1 MTFSDFISALQR
13 FLAFFAEM
21 QRLSGG
27 DFFFVNLE
35 GLQKL
40 FPLKAAER
48 TERLWKSGS
57 GRLGLRIFTAKG
69 NGKNLETTAI
79 GTTVRSRSDHPV
91 LTLILLKNKG
101 LSQAAITWLL
111 GQPL

>member
-1 MTFSDFISALQR
+1 
-13 FLAFFAEM
+13 M

-27 DFFFVNLE
+27 DFFFVDLE

-57 GRLGLRIFTAKG
+57 VRLGLRIFTAKG

-79 GTTVRSRSDHPV
+79 GTTVRSRSDHPSAHV
-91 LTLILLKNKG
+91 DPT
-101 LSQAAITWLL
+101 
-111 GQPL
+111 